1 MNKYDVAVVQ
11 SDGGISIDSFKELLE
26 MVNDEHVL
34 PLDLEAN
41 HAECSA
47 IGVISVGAAERL
59 DYDYEKLRLYLGEIM
74 DDMDK
79 ESENGEYEYEGLK
92 VFMGY
97 ERMLSKEMTDYDEV
111 GRE

>member
-1 MNKYDVAVVQ
+1 
-11 SDGGISIDSFKELLE
+11 
-26 MVNDEHVL
+26 VN
-34 PLDLEAN
+34 
-41 HAECSA
+41 
-47 IGVISVGAAERL
+47 
-59 DYDYEKLRLYLGEIM
+59 
-74 DDMDK
+74 K